1 MPIDSGIFFVYYS
14 TIKTFIMP
22 DKKNVADGRD
32 RAQVDI
38 NDASEVEYVHSK
50 YPSLTHQE
58 VVAAVKQAGPDR
70 QAIYD
75 LLDKKS
81 K

>member
-1 MPIDSGIFFVYYS
+1 MS
-14 TIKTFIMP
+14 
-22 DKKNVADGRD
+22 DKKDVSDGRD
-32 RAQVDI
+32 RARVDI

-50 YPSLTHQE
+50 YPSLTHQQ
-58 VVAAVKQAGPDR
+58 VLDAVKQAGPDR

-75 LLDKKS
+75 LLDKLS